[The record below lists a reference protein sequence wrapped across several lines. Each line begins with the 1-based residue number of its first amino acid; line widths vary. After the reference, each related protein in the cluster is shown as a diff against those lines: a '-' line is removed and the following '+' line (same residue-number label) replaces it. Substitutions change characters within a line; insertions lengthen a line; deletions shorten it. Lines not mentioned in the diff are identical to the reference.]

1 MASATHKINF
11 TRENL
16 DSLPIPSIGR
26 VTYHDTNKNA
36 YGLQLRVTATGAKTF
51 CVFRRVKG
59 GSPERHSLGRY
70 PMVTIEQARKQAA
83 QIAAAMASGESLA
96 ESKRTQR
103 AERTFSQLFAEYIE
117 RHGKPSKRTWQED
130 LQRYEQYLKKPLA
143 TKKLGRIDRSDLAL
157 IHSEITLAGH
167 SAVANR
173 VLALIS
179 SVYGWAIDAG
189 LVKDNPAQ
197 GIRKNREVSRDRFLQ
212 GDELPRFFTAL
223 AAEENSSIRDYFQL
237 SLLTGARR
245 ANMLAMRWEDISI
258 ERAEWRI
265 ELTKN
270 GTPQTVTLAP
280 QVIDILHARKSE
292 NVDGSPFV
300 FPGKGK
306 SGHLEDP
313 KKGWQRLLER
323 ADLANLRIHDL
334 RRTLGSWQ
342 AKTGSSLVI
351 IGKSLN
357 HKNIATTATYAR
369 LDTDPVR
376 DSVNTAVNAM
386 LTAGIPKAASKIAT
400 IDMAESNP
408 AEI

>member
-1 MASATHKINF
+1 
-11 TRENL
+11 
-16 DSLPIPSIGR
+16 
-26 VTYHDTNKNA
+26 
-36 YGLQLRVTATGAKTF
+36 
-51 CVFRRVKG
+51 
-59 GSPERHSLGRY
+59 
-70 PMVTIEQARKQAA
+70 
-83 QIAAAMASGESLA
+83 
-96 ESKRTQR
+96 
-103 AERTFSQLFAEYIE
+103 
-117 RHGKPSKRTWQED
+117 
-130 LQRYEQYLKKPLA
+130 
-143 TKKLGRIDRSDLAL
+143 
-157 IHSEITLAGH
+157 
-167 SAVANR
+167 
-173 VLALIS
+173 
-179 SVYGWAIDAG
+179 
-189 LVKDNPAQ
+189 
-197 GIRKNREVSRDRFLQ
+197 
-212 GDELPRFFTAL
+212 
-223 AAEENSSIRDYFQL
+223 
-237 SLLTGARR
+237 
-245 ANMLAMRWEDISI
+245 MRWEDISI